1 MSAPFSLFNV
11 GPLRVICMPAAT
23 SVVYAGI
30 AMDVGTRDELDA
42 ESGMAHLVEH
52 MTFKGTQRRSS
63 LQILN
68 RMESVG
74 ADLNA
79 FTGKEET
86 VYYSVFLK
94 EHLARAIDLLMDI
107 VFHSTYPQAELEKEV
122 EVVCDEIESYNDSP
136 AELIYDDFEALLFP
150 DHPLGRNILGD
161 AERLHQYT
169 SADLQAFTRRLY
181 CPSRAVLFVQGQVM
195 PEQVKRLVE
204 KGMEAHSRT
213 PQEGAKPTPS
223 PSLGRGDIQA
233 KVKHERA
240 PLPKEGLGM
249 GFQGLLREASLIVR
263 HKPVHQAH
271 VMLGTTAYPFTHPDY
286 MAQAL
291 LNNILGGPGL
301 NSRLALSLRERRGL
315 VYTVESNLTAYTD
328 TSVWSVY
335 LGCDPSDV
343 NRCLRLVQKELARL
357 ADAPLSDR
365 TLNAAKR
372 QMKGQLGVSYDN
384 FENVAIGAAK
394 RYLHYG
400 SAVTPAQ
407 LFQQI
412 DAVTAEQLQQVAAT
426 LFQPERLTT
435 LVYTN

>member
-1 MSAPFSLFNV
+1 MESLTLDN
-11 GPLRVICMPAAT
+11 GLRIVVDHRPGQ
-23 SVVYAGI
+23 VVYCGLAVD
-30 AMDVGTRDELDA
+30 AGTRHQTDA
-42 ESGMAHLVEH
+42 EPGMAHFVEH
-52 MTFKGTQRRSS
+52 ASFKGTERRRAWH
-63 LQILN
+63 ILN
-68 RMESVG
+68 RMEAVG
-74 ADLNA
+74 GELNA
-79 FTGKEET
+79 YTGKEHT
-86 VYYSVFLK
+86 VYYCACLRQ
-94 EHLARAIDLLMDI
+94 HLRRALDLLFDI
-107 VFHSTYPQAELEKEV
+107 TLHSTYPQQELEREV
-122 EVVCDEIESYNDSP
+122 EVVIDEIESYNDSP
-136 AELIYDDFEALLFP
+136 SELIYDDFEALLFP